1 MSGDAGFVVGF
12 ARCNES
18 ALIIGETLDAIE
30 RGTRKPERIIIVD
43 NGDAPATD
51 VYGALLSGRNTSITR
66 PGRNIGCAGG
76 WNLIHVIAMEIDPA
90 LRVITLNADCAP
102 APDTFERMLE
112 IPAPAIMLGFGFG
125 CFIVDGE
132 IRRQLGGFDETFY
145 PAYFEDGD
153 YRRRANLAG
162 IPVHEWP
169 IEYVERLALGRDRT
183 SRGIVHGSY
192 DADGYQ
198 GWRGE
203 RLAWFWECYEKNRQY
218 YIAKWGGDPGSETF
232 SVPFNGARD
241 KATGATP

>member
-1 MSGDAGFVVGF
+1 MSCFVVGF
-12 ARCNES
+12 GRCNES
-18 ALIIGETLDAIE
+18 AQIIDETLDAIA
-30 RGTRKPERIIIVD
+30 RSTRQPERILIVD
-43 NGDAPATD
+43 NGDVPATD
-51 VYGALLSGRNTSITR
+51 VYGALLDARGVELTR
-66 PGRNIGCAGG
+66 PGRNIGCAGA
-76 WNLIHVIAMEIDPA
+76 WNLIHAIATEGAASPP
-90 LRVITLNADCAP
+90 RVITLNADCAV

-112 IPAPAIMLGFGFG
+112 VPAPAIMLGFGFG
-125 CFIVDGE
+125 CFIADSE
-132 IRRQLGGFDETFY
+132 IRREIGGFDETFY

-162 IPVHEWP
+162 VVVHEWP

-203 RLAWFWECYEKNRQY
+203 KLAWFWECYEKNRRY

-232 SVPFNGARD
+232 SVPFDG
-241 KATGATP
+241 KA